1 MITYLSKL
9 LPVLQLGVV
18 FSAYMVTAWGK
29 PADVNMD
36 GKGLTVT
43 KVCNFSKEG
52 QNLDDSQLLECMIV

>member
-1 MITYLSKL
+1 MITYPSKL

-18 FSAYMVTAWGK
+18 FNAYMVTAWGK

-52 QNLDDSQLLECMIV
+52 QKFG